1 MTRAVAAVVAGF
13 AVAGALVGGIW
24 VLVAPPVHG
33 VVALNKSGQRVHVYL
48 GNEADHFF
56 VSAVMMV
63 GLVVAVAVVGAVLV
77 WQWRKR
83 RGPVMVVALVLGA
96 VAAAAAATTV
106 GAGLARLRYG
116 AVNVAAAPVSPPHR
130 VYYVTEA
137 PAVFFGHA
145 PAQALATLLLPAA
158 AAALTYATMVAASAH
173 DDLGV
178 GDGAEPS
185 VPETVG

>member
-1 MTRAVAAVVAGF
+1 MTRAVAVVVAGF
-13 AVAGALVGGIW
+13 AVAGALVGGVW

-33 VVALNKSGQRVHVYL
+33 AVALNKSGQRLHVYL

-63 GLVVAVAVVGAVLV
+63 GLLIAVAVVAAVLV

-83 RGPVMVVALVLGA
+83 RGPAMVVALVLGGAAAGA
-96 VAAAAAATTV
+96 VATAV

-116 AVNVAAAPVSPPHR
+116 AVNVAAAPVSPQHR
-130 VYYVTEA
+130 VHYVTEA
-137 PAVFFGHA
+137 PTVFFGHA
-145 PAQALATLLLPAA
+145 LLQVLTTLLLPAA
-158 AAALTYATMVAASAH
+158 AGALAYATMVAASAH

-185 VPETVG
+185 VPQAVG